1 MCQEIDH
8 IPFRPHPDVGDA
20 TTRRRQ
26 GGVGLLTAR
35 LDASIS
41 LFLYCGMSARLGRV
55 WWAVFLCLAWSLVQ
69 ALGCSSK
76 EVRYPLD
83 HARYRRIDAAVDS
96 LKKAYVEKDLS
107 GVRSLMLPSDP
118 LDRLEREISKDFQH
132 FQEISLDFSIERIV
146 IEGDTIDVFVHWHG
160 QWKRTSADPGL
171 RERGHGKLRW
181 VGVQSILLNSV
192 DGDLPFGMASRRA
205 TPEPRRSG
213 AP

>member
-1 MCQEIDH
+1 
-8 IPFRPHPDVGDA
+8 
-20 TTRRRQ
+20 
-26 GGVGLLTAR
+26 
-35 LDASIS
+35 
-41 LFLYCGMSARLGRV
+41 MSTRLGRV

-160 QWKRTSADPGL
+160 QWKRTSVDPGL

-192 DGDLPFGMASRRA
+192 DGDLPFGMASRRG